1 MKTFKMI
8 IVLAFVPFIILKAQ
22 NAGSLNGKVY
32 DASSKQ
38 PLIGCNVY
46 IDDDGRKIGTITD
59 VDGNY
64 TLKPLPSGTYQV
76 NYSYTGYNSKIV
88 AASVFPGEK
97 TFIKDIKLTDGIMMD
112 GVTVTAE
119 KNDVRLIDP
128 GQIGKTNIL
137 PGEIK
142 NIAGSNN
149 PVMVIRAISSEVQ
162 ISKDGKDI
170 VFRGSRN
177 GSSACY
183 IDGVKQANISS
194 TIPGCAIGSIVVYS
208 GEIPA
213 QFGDVTGG
221 IIVLET
227 KSFFDVRAERRI
239 LASKKKDEKGATGE
253 WNYTAKG
260 IKLYNMNSH
269 DLQVVDKIKQGNSGL

>member
-1 MKTFKMI
+1 MKTTKIF
-8 IVLAFVPFIILKAQ
+8 IVLVVMCNIITTAQ

-253 WNYTAKG
+253 
-260 IKLYNMNSH
+260 
-269 DLQVVDKIKQGNSGL
+269 